1 MTLSLEAGV
10 LPGLPEMRSYVRSV
24 QVGQLLQG
32 DVPHALAG
40 ARQHSGGII
49 QFRPKRECETDVSSK
64 DADVADAVLDDA
76 FRCAVQEHHLR
87 SHFENVLMTRGHLF
101 MDDRPKTKRKGLD
114 GGVVPIEKVEQLAR
128 RSGHTTQ
135 SERDAGRLMRFAAAR
150 SWMVSV
156 PP

>member
-10 LPGLPEMRSYVRSV
+10 LPGLLEIRSYLRSV

-32 DVPHALAG
+32 DVTHTLAAL
-40 ARQHSGGII
+40 QHSGGII
-49 QFRPKRECETDVSSK
+49 QIRPARESETDVSSK

-114 GGVVPIEKVEQLAR
+114 GGVVPIEKVE
-128 RSGHTTQ
+128 H
-135 SERDAGRLMRFAAAR
+135 
-150 SWMVSV
+150 
-156 PP
+156 